1 MFRAVKLAGVLIL
14 ALALGVTA
22 IVAQRESYARADAS
36 ETVAAAAPADAP
48 SPELMFKLAKGAWRA
63 RTDVPFITYNMRERY
78 NWRGRVHD
86 NWWTAYYRNADRDLV
101 LHPMIVPQAEADRM
115 KGFPI
120 DLKISFHKGLAN
132 ADSLDTNPDAD
143 AFPILEPL
151 IEPSASFGM
160 LGRDGTAALVG
171 NVRPTADPRQTI
183 APVESPA
190 ASPSSDV
197 TGEKPLRELARVEA
211 VAREYTIAFAG
222 TDHLE
227 SGDAYHLTLTP
238 IRNPTVNRLRDLWI
252 DPRSYATVRLAV
264 QGLFEGKPYDGA
276 RWIVTYIAL
285 DSRYYIQNIRSAE
298 PLRFGMDR
306 TVTDLEYDFVSYDF
320 PSTIPNALFQKL
332 L

>member
-1 MFRAVKLAGVLIL
+1 MSRAVKLAGIVIL
-14 ALALGVTA
+14 AFALGLGAV
-22 IVAQRESYARADAS
+22 VAERHSEARADVS
-36 ETVAAAAPADAP
+36 ESTVAGAAADAP

-63 RTDVPFITYNMRERY
+63 RTNAPFVTYNMRERY
-78 NWRGRVHD
+78 TWRGRVHD
-86 NWWTAYYRNADRDLV
+86 NWWTAYYRNADRNLV

-160 LGRDGTAALVG
+160 LGRDGTAVLIG
-171 NVRPTADPRQTI
+171 NVQPTADPRQTA
-183 APVESPA
+183 APIKSPA
-190 ASPSSDV
+190 PSEISEV
-197 TGEKPLRELARVEA
+197 PGEKPLRELARVEA
-211 VAREYTIAFAG
+211 VAREYTIAFVG
-222 TDHLE
+222 TDHLQ

-252 DPRSYATVRLAV
+252 DPSSYATVRLAV

>member
-1 MFRAVKLAGVLIL
+1 MSRAEKLNGVLIL
-14 ALALGVTA
+14 AFALGATA
-22 IVAQRESYARADAS
+22 VVAQPESYARADVNEAA
-36 ETVAAAAPADAP
+36 VAGPTADAP
-48 SPELMFKLAKGAWRA
+48 SPELLFKLAKGAWRA
-63 RTDVPFITYNMRERY
+63 RTDAPFVTYNMRERY
-78 NWRGRVHD
+78 TWRGRVHD

-151 IEPSASFGM
+151 IAPSASFGM
-160 LGRDGTAALVG
+160 LGRDGSAALVG
-171 NVRPTADPRQTI
+171 NVQPTADPRQTV
-183 APVESPA
+183 APSESPVA
-190 ASPSSDV
+190 ATSPDV
-197 TGEKPLRELARVEA
+197 AGEKPLRELARVEA

-222 TDHLE
+222 TDHLQ

-252 DPRSYATVRLAV
+252 DPTSYATVRLAV

-285 DSRYYIQNIRSAE
+285 GPRYYIQNIRSAE